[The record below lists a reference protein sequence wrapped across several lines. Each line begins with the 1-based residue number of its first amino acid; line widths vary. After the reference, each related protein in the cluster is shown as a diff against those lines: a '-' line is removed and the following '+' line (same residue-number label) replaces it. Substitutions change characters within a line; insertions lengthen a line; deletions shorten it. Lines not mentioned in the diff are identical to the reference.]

1 VLDRDEGAALAEI
14 EAALRRDDPEFVLLL
29 ERLERDP
36 LGIVDRAP
44 IEAEHEPAP
53 PEPAELTLALPV
65 TGLVELQRRGQRWRL
80 RILAVALAA
89 VLAVAVTLA
98 VTVVFGPDVGG
109 LIGVISTMAA
119 SLFGYQLLRGCPGRR
134 S

>member
-44 IEAEHEPAP
+44 IQLEEQP
-53 PEPAELTLALPV
+53 PPELTLALPL
-65 TGLVELQRRGQRWRL
+65 TELVEHRRAGQRWRM
-80 RILAVALAA
+80 RILAVVLAA
-89 VLAVAVTLA
+89 VLAVAATLA
-98 VTVVFGPDVGG
+98 VTVLFGPDIGG
-109 LIGVISTMAA
+109 LVGVITTMAA